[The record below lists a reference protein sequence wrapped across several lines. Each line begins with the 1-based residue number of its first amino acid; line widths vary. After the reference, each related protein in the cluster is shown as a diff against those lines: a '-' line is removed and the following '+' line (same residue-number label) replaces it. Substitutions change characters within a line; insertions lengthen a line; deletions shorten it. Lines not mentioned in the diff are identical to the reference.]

1 MSAPIELGGYA
12 QGREL
17 RRNFTCHVVEGGL
30 YIGGLSFVHS
40 HTVLPRVLE
49 QLGAAPW
56 LVALAPGLL
65 SIGFIVPGLF
75 VAHRIEQLAS
85 MRRWVVTL
93 GVWQRLPYLLAAL
106 MLWFAAMHPEL
117 ALPAVLCAPLVSGLV
132 GGIAVNAWKEYVAS
146 TIPERLRASMWAT
159 RFVLGTVLGL
169 GAGGVVSE
177 VLSREPG
184 PRGYAWLHL
193 GTFVCVAISFVV
205 FLGTNERPRPVHQK
219 QQSFSQ
225 FLRGVPALVGS
236 DRRFQLYLWA
246 RIPVHAIYV
255 LVPFLGIHALRTLG
269 KPDSYLGSLLT
280 FNMLGSLVGY
290 ALAGYSGDRHGGR
303 VSMLLAH
310 LGWLVVA
317 AWTPVADASW
327 QFQALFAVL
336 GVALSM
342 SAVGLSTLDLEIT
355 PLERRVSFQ
364 AVLGVFTLLG
374 LVSASLASALL
385 RQLTENIWALCAPS
399 LVLTVIS
406 LVLFYVI
413 EEPRR
418 PAAV

>member
-17 RRNFTCHVVEGGL
+17 RRNFACHVAEGGL

-65 SIGFIVPGLF
+65 SIGFIAPGLF
-75 VAHRIEQLAS
+75 VAHHIERLAT
-85 MRRWVVTL
+85 MRSWVVTL
-93 GVWQRLPYLLAAL
+93 GVWQRLPYLVAAL
-106 MLWFAAMHPEL
+106 MLWLAVEHPAW
-117 ALPAVLCAPLVSGLV
+117 ALPAVLSAPLVSGLV

-159 RFVLGTVLGL
+159 RFVLGTMLGL

-177 VLSREPG
+177 VLARSPG
-184 PRGYAWLHL
+184 PRGYALLHL
-193 GTFVCVAISFVV
+193 GTFVCVAASFVV
-205 FLGTNERPRPVHQK
+205 FLGTNERARPVRQK

-225 FLRGVPALVGS
+225 FMRGVPALVGS
-236 DRRFQLYLWA
+236 DRRFLLYLWA
-246 RIPVHAIYV
+246 RIPLHAIYI
-255 LVPFLGIHALRTLG
+255 LVPFLGIHALRTLD
-269 KPDSYLGSLLT
+269 KPDAYLGSLLT

-290 ALAGYSGDRHGGR
+290 TLAGYSGDRHGGR
-303 VSMLLAH
+303 ASMLVAH

-317 AWTPVADASW
+317 ALSPVASSSW

-336 GVALSM
+336 GAALSM

-374 LVSASLASALL
+374 LVSTSLASALL
-385 RQLTENIWALCAPS
+385 RQITENIWALCAPALALT
-399 LVLTVIS
+399 LVS

-413 EEPRR
+413 EEPRQR
-418 PAAV
+418 ASA

>member
-17 RRNFTCHVVEGGL
+17 RRNFACHVVEGGL

-49 QLGAAPW
+49 QLGAPPW

-65 SIGFIVPGLF
+65 SIGFILPGLF
-75 VAHRIEQLAS
+75 VAHRIEQLPS

-106 MLWFAAMHPEL
+106 MLWFAAEHPQL
-117 ALPAVLCAPLVSGLV
+117 ALPAVLGAPLVSGLV

-146 TIPERLRASMWAT
+146 TIPERLRASMWAS

-177 VLSREPG
+177 VLARAPG

-205 FLGTNERPRPVHQK
+205 FLGTSERARPVRHK
-219 QQSFSQ
+219 QQSLSQ
-225 FLRGVPALVGS
+225 FMRGVPALAAS

-246 RIPVHAIYV
+246 RIPVHAIYI

-269 KPDSYLGSLLT
+269 QPDSFLGSLLT
-280 FNMLGSLVGY
+280 FNMLGSLLGY
-290 ALAGYSGDRHGGR
+290 TIAGYSGDRHGGR
-303 VSMLLAH
+303 LSMLVAH
-310 LGWLVVA
+310 FGWLIVA
-317 AWTPVADASW
+317 ALAPVADASW

-374 LVSASLASALL
+374 LVSASLASALV
-385 RQLTENIWALCAPS
+385 RQITENIWALCAPA
-399 LVLTVIS
+399 LALTVVS
-406 LVLFYVI
+406 LVLFYII

-418 PAAV
+418 PAGV